1 MSEDDKKQGEE
12 KDKKEQKKRGK
23 GRKIALAA
31 VAIASG
37 LSAAGVVGGA
47 ALYNSFFKRYE
58 RPDYSV
64 TPGIVCYERVK
75 SDYPREEIFF
85 RSEGVRL
92 KGYYY
97 TVEGAKGLV
106 IVVHGLH
113 AGSDDMLPIIT
124 YMLRRGYNVFSYDGT
139 GTYDS
144 EGDGTVGMCR
154 SLVDL
159 DNALSF
165 LQREPRFA
173 AQPLFLV
180 GHSCGGYAVTS
191 VLSIKKGIKAVAAY
205 AAVADCYT
213 LIADKGR
220 QYAGDL
226 AGEGLPRVFLDEYQK
241 LLFGSYVN
249 YNGVTG
255 VNSTNIPVLI
265 AHGTDDNVIS
275 YCLQSLISHKSEI
288 INPNVEFMT
297 TEGLTGG
304 HSSILFS
311 ERAVL
316 YKRSVDK
323 EIADIKKRYGEKEGY
338 EKVRRFVSTVDHSLY
353 SEVNYDLLDKT
364 AKMFD
369 NIIQGG

>member
-23 GRKIALAA
+23 GGKIALAA

-85 RSEGVRL
+85 RSEKVRL

-106 IVVHGLH
+106 VVVHGLH

-165 LQREPRFA
+165 FA
-173 AQPLFLV
+173 ARTSL
-180 GHSCGGYAVTS
+180 CGAAA
-191 VLSIKKGIKAVAAY
+191 LSRRSFVRRI
-205 AAVADCYT
+205 C
-213 LIADKGR
+213 R
-220 QYAGDL
+220 
-226 AGEGLPRVFLDEYQK
+226 
-241 LLFGSYVN
+241 N
-249 YNGVTG
+249 
-255 VNSTNIPVLI
+255 
-265 AHGTDDNVIS
+265 
-275 YCLQSLISHKSEI
+275 
-288 INPNVEFMT
+288 
-297 TEGLTGG
+297 
-304 HSSILFS
+304 
-311 ERAVL
+311 ERAF
-316 YKRSVDK
+316 Y
-323 EIADIKKRYGEKEGY
+323 KKRNKGCCG
-338 EKVRRFVSTVDHSLY
+338 VCGCRRLLY
-353 SEVNYDLLDKT
+353 AYRR
-364 AKMFD
+364 
-369 NIIQGG
+369 